1 MTTILAFIFVLGVIV
16 IIHELGHFFAARSV
30 GVRVDRFSIGFP
42 PRLFTVN
49 SIDGGFEI
57 NLFFYKKNEMDK
69 VNWDIV
75 KTWNIN
81 IPERKGSGTEYCFA
95 IVPLGGYVKLA
106 GMIDESMDGTIQN
119 EPYELMSKPVWA
131 QIWVMSAGVIMNIL
145 LAFVIF
151 TSLAWY
157 QGVPTSENKPV
168 IYSVEEDSPAKN
180 ANLLPGD
187 KIIKVNDYSISTWSD
202 LSSTIQEQPNKS
214 INITYVREGKESS
227 IDIYTTFRVFPIDG
241 KLDTLGMIGIAPEL
255 IYKPIGIIRAS
266 QLGVT
271 STVGGL
277 GLVVLSIKLLISGQ
291 ASVGD
296 LGGPILIAQIA
307 GETAR
312 AGIISLFG
320 FMAIISCNLAFIN
333 FLPIPGLD
341 GGHVFIILAESILR
355 RKFTLKTRMII
366 QQIGMAFL
374 LLLMAT
380 VMINDIGRLFTN

>member
-49 SIDGGFEI
+49 SVDGGFEI
-57 NLFFYKKNEMDK
+57 NLFFYKKNDMNKISWE
-69 VNWDIV
+69 II

-119 EPYELMSKPVWA
+119 EPHELMSKPVWA

-157 QGVPTSENKPV
+157 QGVPTSEDKPV
-168 IYSVEEDSPAKN
+168 IYSVEEDSPADN
-180 ANLLPGD
+180 ANLISGD
-187 KIIKVNDYSISTWSD
+187 KIIKVNDYNISTWSD
-202 LSSTIQEQPNKS
+202 LSSAIQEKPNES
-214 INITYVREGKESS
+214 INITYARGGQESS
-227 IDIYTTFRVFPIDG
+227 VDIYTTFRVFPIDG

-255 IYKPIGIIRAS
+255 IYKPIGIITAS

-291 ASVGD
+291 ASMGD

-312 AGIISLFG
+312 AGLISLFG

-341 GGHVFIILAESILR
+341 GGHVFIILAESLLR

>member
-49 SIDGGFEI
+49 SINGGFEI
-57 NLFFYKKNEMDK
+57 NLFFYKKNDLDK
-69 VNWDIV
+69 ISWDTI

-106 GMIDESMDGTIQN
+106 GMIDESMDGAIKN

-151 TSLAWY
+151 TALAWY
-157 QGVPTSENKPV
+157 QGVPTSENIPV
-168 IYSVEEDSPAKN
+168 IYSVEQDSPAQN

-187 KIIKVNDYSISTWSD
+187 KIIKVNDYNINTWSD
-202 LSSTIQEQPNKS
+202 LASTIQKLPNKS
-214 INITYVREGKESS
+214 IKITYVREGRESS
-227 IDIYTTFRVFPIDG
+227 MDINTTFRVFPIDG
-241 KLDTLGMIGIAPEL
+241 KLDTLGMIGIGPEL
-255 IYKPIGIIRAS
+255 IYEPIGIIRAS
-266 QLGVT
+266 QLGVA
-271 STVGGL
+271 STLGGL
-277 GLVVLSIKLLISGQ
+277 GLVVLSLKLLISGQ
-291 ASVGD
+291 ASLGD

-312 AGIISLFG
+312 AGLISFFG

-333 FLPIPGLD
+333 FLPVPGLD

>member
-49 SIDGGFEI
+49 SVDGGFEI

-69 VNWDIV
+69 INWDIV
-75 KTWNIN
+75 KTWNID

-157 QGVPTSENKPV
+157 QGVPTSEDKPV
-168 IYSVEEDSPAKN
+168 IYSVQEDSPAKN

-202 LSSTIQEQPNKS
+202 LSSTIQEKPNES
-214 INITYVREGKESS
+214 INITYVREGKEIS

>member
-16 IIHELGHFFAARSV
+16 IVHELGHFFAARSV

-49 SIDGGFEI
+49 SIDNGFEV
-57 NLFFYKKNEMDK
+57 NLFFYKKNKLDK
-69 VNWDIV
+69 ISWQIV

-95 IVPLGGYVKLA
+95 IIPLGGYVKLA
-106 GMIDESMDGTIQN
+106 GMIDESMDGTITN
-119 EPYELMSKPVWA
+119 EPYELMGKPVWA

-151 TSLAWY
+151 TGLAWH
-157 QGVPTSENKPV
+157 QGVPTSENKPI
-168 IYSVEEDSPAKN
+168 IYSIEDDSPAEN

-187 KIIKVNDYSISTWSD
+187 KIIKVNENEINTWTD
-202 LSSTIQEQPNKS
+202 LSSTIQKLPNKP
-214 INITYVREGKESS
+214 IQITLLRDGIESTK
-227 IDIYTTFRVFPIDG
+227 DIKTTFRVFPIDG
-241 KLDTLGMIGIAPEL
+241 KLDTLGMIGIAPEF
-255 IYKPIGIIRAS
+255 IYEPIGIIKAS

-271 STVGGL
+271 STLGGL
-277 GLVVLSIKLLISGQ
+277 GLVVLSINLLISGQ
-291 ASVGD
+291 ASVRD

-312 AGIISLFG
+312 AGLISLFG

-355 RKFTLKTRMII
+355 RKFTLKTRMVI

>member
-49 SIDGGFEI
+49 SVDEGFEV
-57 NLFFYKKNEMDK
+57 NLFFYKKNK
-69 VNWDIV
+69 QNKISWDII

-81 IPERKGSGTEYCFA
+81 VPGRTGSGTEYCFA

-106 GMIDESMDGTIQN
+106 GMIDESMDGTIKH

-157 QGVPTSENKPV
+157 QGVPTSENKPI
-168 IYSVEEDSPAKN
+168 IYSVEEDSPAEK
-180 ANLLPGD
+180 AKLLSGD
-187 KIIKVNDYSISTWSD
+187 KIIKVNDYNINTWSD
-202 LSSTIQEQPNKS
+202 LSSTIQKKPNQS
-214 INITYVREGKESS
+214 INVTFLRNGKESS
-227 IDIYTTFRVFPIDG
+227 IDIYTTFRVFPVDG
-241 KLDTLGMIGIAPEL
+241 KLDTLGMIGIAPEF
-255 IYKPIGIIRAS
+255 IYEPIGLIKAS
-266 QLGVT
+266 QLGAV
-271 STVGGL
+271 STMGGL

-312 AGIISLFG
+312 AGLISLFG

-333 FLPIPGLD
+333 FLPVPGLD

>member
-69 VNWDIV
+69 INWDIV

-157 QGVPTSENKPV
+157 QGIPTSEDKPV

-355 RKFTLKTRMII
+355 RKFTLKTRMVI

>member
-16 IIHELGHFFAARSV
+16 IVHELGHFFAARSV
-30 GVRVDRFSIGFP
+30 GVRVDRFSVGFP

-49 SIDGGFEI
+49 SVNDGFEV
-57 NLFFYKKNEMDK
+57 NLFFYKKNDLNKISWE
-69 VNWDIV
+69 II
-75 KTWNIN
+75 KTWIIN
-81 IPERKGSGTEYCFA
+81 APGRKGSGTEYCFA
-95 IVPLGGYVKLA
+95 IIPLGGYVKLA
-106 GMIDESMDGTIQN
+106 GMIDESMDGSIKN
-119 EPYELMSKPVWA
+119 EPYELLSKPVWA

-145 LAFVIF
+145 LAFIIF
-151 TSLAWY
+151 TGLSWY

-168 IYSVEEDSPAKN
+168 IYSIEDDSPAKK
-180 ANLLPGD
+180 ANLLSGD
-187 KIIKVNDYSISTWSD
+187 RIIKVNNYNINTWSD
-202 LSSTIQEQPNKS
+202 LSSTIQKLPNKS
-214 INITYVREGKESS
+214 IQLTYVRDNVENM
-227 IDIYTTFRVFPIDG
+227 IDIKTTFRVFPIDG

-255 IYKPIGIIRAS
+255 IYEKIGIIRAS
-266 QLGVT
+266 ELGVA
-271 STVGGL
+271 STLGGL

-312 AGIISLFG
+312 AGLISLFG

-333 FLPIPGLD
+333 FLPVPGLD

-355 RKFTLKTRMII
+355 RKFTLKTKMVI

>member
-16 IIHELGHFFAARSV
+16 IVHELGHFFAARSV
-30 GVRVDRFSIGFP
+30 GVRVDRFSVGFP

-49 SIDGGFEI
+49 SVNDGFEV
-57 NLFFYKKNEMDK
+57 NLFFYKKNDLNKISWE
-69 VNWDIV
+69 II
-75 KTWNIN
+75 KTWIIN
-81 IPERKGSGTEYCFA
+81 APGRKGSGTEYCFA
-95 IVPLGGYVKLA
+95 IIPLGGYVKLA
-106 GMIDESMDGTIQN
+106 GMIDESMDGSIKN
-119 EPYELMSKPVWA
+119 EPHELLSKPVWA

-145 LAFVIF
+145 LAFIIF
-151 TSLAWY
+151 TGLSWY

-168 IYSVEEDSPAKN
+168 IYSIEDDSPAKK
-180 ANLLPGD
+180 ANLLSGD
-187 KIIKVNDYSISTWSD
+187 RIIKVNNYNINTWSD
-202 LSSTIQEQPNKS
+202 LSSTIQKLPNKS
-214 INITYVREGKESS
+214 IQLTYVRDNVENM
-227 IDIYTTFRVFPIDG
+227 IDIKTTFRVFPIDG

-255 IYKPIGIIRAS
+255 IYEKIGIIRAS
-266 QLGVT
+266 ELGVA
-271 STVGGL
+271 STLGGL

-312 AGIISLFG
+312 AGLISLFG

-333 FLPIPGLD
+333 FLPVPGLD

-355 RKFTLKTRMII
+355 RKFTLKTKMVI

>member
-1 MTTILAFIFVLGVIV
+1 
-16 IIHELGHFFAARSV
+16 
-30 GVRVDRFSIGFP
+30 
-42 PRLFTVN
+42 
-49 SIDGGFEI
+49 
-57 NLFFYKKNEMDK
+57 
-69 VNWDIV
+69 
-75 KTWNIN
+75 
-81 IPERKGSGTEYCFA
+81 
-95 IVPLGGYVKLA
+95 
-106 GMIDESMDGTIQN
+106 
-119 EPYELMSKPVWA
+119 
-131 QIWVMSAGVIMNIL
+131 
-145 LAFVIF
+145 
-151 TSLAWY
+151 
-157 QGVPTSENKPV
+157 
-168 IYSVEEDSPAKN
+168 
-180 ANLLPGD
+180 
-187 KIIKVNDYSISTWSD
+187 
-202 LSSTIQEQPNKS
+202 
-214 INITYVREGKESS
+214 
-227 IDIYTTFRVFPIDG
+227 
-241 KLDTLGMIGIAPEL
+241 MIGIAPEL
-255 IYKPIGIIRAS
+255 FYEPIGIIRAS
-266 QLGVT
+266 QLGVA

>member
-49 SIDGGFEI
+49 SVDGGFEI
-57 NLFFYKKNEMDK
+57 NLFFYKKNDMNKISWE
-69 VNWDIV
+69 II

-119 EPYELMSKPVWA
+119 EPHELMSKPVWA

-157 QGVPTSENKPV
+157 QGVPTSEDKPV
-168 IYSVEEDSPAKN
+168 IYSVEEDSPADN
-180 ANLLPGD
+180 ANLISGD
-187 KIIKVNDYSISTWSD
+187 KIIKVNDYNISTWSD
-202 LSSTIQEQPNKS
+202 LSSAIQEKPNES
-214 INITYVREGKESS
+214 INITYARGGQESS
-227 IDIYTTFRVFPIDG
+227 VDIYTTFRVFPIDG

-291 ASVGD
+291 ASMGD

-312 AGIISLFG
+312 AGLISLFG

-341 GGHVFIILAESILR
+341 GGHVFIILAESLLR

>member
-1 MTTILAFIFVLGVIV
+1 
-16 IIHELGHFFAARSV
+16 
-30 GVRVDRFSIGFP
+30 
-42 PRLFTVN
+42 
-49 SIDGGFEI
+49 
-57 NLFFYKKNEMDK
+57 
-69 VNWDIV
+69 
-75 KTWNIN
+75 
-81 IPERKGSGTEYCFA
+81 
-95 IVPLGGYVKLA
+95 
-106 GMIDESMDGTIQN
+106 MIDESMDGAIKN

-151 TSLAWY
+151 TALAWY
-157 QGVPTSENKPV
+157 QGVPTSENIPV
-168 IYSVEEDSPAKN
+168 IYSVEQDSPAQN

-187 KIIKVNDYSISTWSD
+187 KIIKVNDYNINTWSD
-202 LSSTIQEQPNKS
+202 LSSTIQELPNKS
-214 INITYVREGKESS
+214 IKITYVREGRESS
-227 IDIYTTFRVFPIDG
+227 MDINTTFRVFPIDG

-255 IYKPIGIIRAS
+255 FYEPIGIIRAS
-266 QLGVT
+266 QLGVA
-271 STVGGL
+271 STLGGL
-277 GLVVLSIKLLISGQ
+277 GLVVLSIKLLVSGQ
-291 ASVGD
+291 ASVAD

-312 AGIISLFG
+312 AGLISFFG

-333 FLPIPGLD
+333 FLPVPGLD

>member
-16 IIHELGHFFAARSV
+16 IVHELGHFFAARSV
-30 GVRVDRFSIGFP
+30 GVRVDRFSVGFP

-49 SIDGGFEI
+49 SVNDGFEV
-57 NLFFYKKNEMDK
+57 NLFFYKKNDLNKISWE
-69 VNWDIV
+69 II
-75 KTWNIN
+75 KTWIIN
-81 IPERKGSGTEYCFA
+81 SPGRKGSGTEYCFA
-95 IVPLGGYVKLA
+95 IIPLGGYVKLA
-106 GMIDESMDGTIQN
+106 GMIDESMDGSIKN
-119 EPYELMSKPVWA
+119 EPHELLSKPVWA

-145 LAFVIF
+145 LAFIIF
-151 TSLAWY
+151 TGLSWY

-168 IYSVEEDSPAKN
+168 IYSIEDDSPAKK
-180 ANLLPGD
+180 ANLLSGD
-187 KIIKVNDYSISTWSD
+187 RIIKVNNYNINTWSD
-202 LSSTIQEQPNKS
+202 LSSTIQKLPNKS
-214 INITYVREGKESS
+214 IQLTYVRDNVENM
-227 IDIYTTFRVFPIDG
+227 IDIKTTFRVFPIDG
-241 KLDTLGMIGIAPEL
+241 KLDTLGMIGIGPEL
-255 IYKPIGIIRAS
+255 IYEKIGIIRAS
-266 QLGVT
+266 ELGVA
-271 STVGGL
+271 STLGGL

-312 AGIISLFG
+312 AGLISLFG

-333 FLPIPGLD
+333 FLPVPGLD

-355 RKFTLKTRMII
+355 RKFTLKTKMVI

>member
-49 SIDGGFEI
+49 SVDGGFEI

-69 VNWDIV
+69 INWDIV
-75 KTWNIN
+75 KTWNID

-157 QGVPTSENKPV
+157 QGVPTSEDKPV
-168 IYSVEEDSPAKN
+168 IYSVQEDSPAKN

-202 LSSTIQEQPNKS
+202 LSSTIQEQPNES
-214 INITYVREGKESS
+214 INITYVREGKEIS